1 MNIEGAIA
9 ILKIL
14 IFFRRHGYIP
24 VGYRHSRNSDW
35 LGSISRN
42 AYERKLVTQ
51 MQHLVYERGPFKRS

>member
-42 AYERKLVTQ
+42 TYERK
-51 MQHLVYERGPFKRS
+51 PFDSNAAFRLRARAL